1 MENKIIVGIDVAKEF
16 SYYSIITPNGKQ
28 YGKPFKAHNT
38 LEGLEK
44 VSKKLKEVEK
54 ELNVP
59 CVLVMESTGHYS
71 SILFHFFHNSNF
83 EVCIVNPIQTN
94 SIKNIKVRKVKNDK
108 VDAYRIAILYKLGE
122 IKPTKPPKKEIHQL
136 NILCRQYIKL
146 VDDCT
151 MYKNNLIS
159 LIDQVYPEYNT
170 AFSNI
175 TSKASLYILENYP
188 SAEKLLNADKDTLIT
203 ILATLSRK
211 SLKWAKTKYNALI
224 DVAKSALKIG
234 CAPKSSEIVIKSAI
248 TILKTLIKQKS
259 MIEKEI
265 KAIAKNIEEIKL
277 LTTIPGI
284 GIISA
289 AIFISEIRDFNNFK
303 NARKLVAFCGIDPAV
318 VESGKFKGN
327 KVKMSK
333 RGSGYLRRVLFMI
346 ALASIR
352 KNRNSQYVNPILY
365 NYYSIKIKSK
375 PKKVALVAIMHKIVN
390 YIFAV
395 LRDKKPFR
403 IITPEEHNKSYR
415 QSKLKLTLVS

>member
-1 MENKIIVGIDVAKEF
+1 MKNKIIVGIDVAKEF
-16 SYYSIITPNGKQ
+16 SYYSIVTPLGEQ
-28 YGKPFKAHNT
+28 YGKPFRVENT

-54 ELNVP
+54 ELNAP

-122 IKPTKPPKKEIHQL
+122 IKPTKPPKEEIHQL

-159 LIDQVYPEYNT
+159 LIDQVFPRYSSV
-170 AFSNI
+170 FSNI

-203 ILATLSRK
+203 TLATLSK
-211 SLKWAKTKYNALI
+211 KGLKWAKTKYNALI
-224 DVAKSALKIG
+224 NVAISALKIG
-234 CAPKSSEIVIKSAI
+234 CAPKTSEIVIKSSI
-248 TILKTLIKQKS
+248 TILKTLMEQKS

-265 KAIAKNIEEIKL
+265 KAIAENIEEVKL

-284 GIISA
+284 GVTSA

-333 RGSGYLRRVLFMI
+333 RGSGYLRRVLFMA

-352 KNRNSQYVNPILY
+352 KNRNGQYINPVLY
-365 NYYSIKIKSK
+365 NYYSIKAQSK
-375 PKKVALVAIMHKIVN
+375 PKKVALVALMHKIVN

-403 IITPEEHNKSYR
+403 IITPKEHNKLYK
-415 QSKLKLTLVS
+415 QTKLKLSLVS

>member
-1 MENKIIVGIDVAKEF
+1 
-16 SYYSIITPNGKQ
+16 
-28 YGKPFKAHNT
+28 
-38 LEGLEK
+38 
-44 VSKKLKEVEK
+44 
-54 ELNVP
+54 
-59 CVLVMESTGHYS
+59 
-71 SILFHFFHNSNF
+71 
-83 EVCIVNPIQTN
+83 
-94 SIKNIKVRKVKNDK
+94 
-108 VDAYRIAILYKLGE
+108 
-122 IKPTKPPKKEIHQL
+122 
-136 NILCRQYIKL
+136 
-146 VDDCT
+146 

-159 LIDQVYPEYNT
+159 LIDQVFPGYNT

-175 TSKASLYILENYP
+175 TSKASLYILKNYP
-188 SAEKLLNADKDTLIT
+188 SAEKLLNADKGTLIT
-203 ILATLSRK
+203 TLATLSRK

-234 CAPKSSEIVIKSAI
+234 CAPKSSEIVIKSMI
-248 TILKTLIKQKS
+248 TILKTLIEQKS

-265 KAIAKNIEEIKL
+265 KAIAENIEEVKL
-277 LTTIPGI
+277 LI

-352 KNRNSQYVNPILY
+352 KNRNSQYINPILY

-375 PKKVALVAIMHKIVN
+375 PKKVALVALMHKIVN

-403 IITPEEHNKSYR
+403 IITLEEHNKLYR
-415 QSKLKLTLVS
+415 QSKLKLSLVS